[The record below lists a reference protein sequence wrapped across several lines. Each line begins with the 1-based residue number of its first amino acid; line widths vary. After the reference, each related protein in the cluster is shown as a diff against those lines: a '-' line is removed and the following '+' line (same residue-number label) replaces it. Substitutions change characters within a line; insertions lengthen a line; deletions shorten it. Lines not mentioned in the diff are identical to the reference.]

1 MTGAATDREEFLTI
15 EIGRLGAGGDGIA
28 VTGAGPV
35 YVPFALPGERVA
47 VRLGAREGQGR
58 HATVVSRESES
69 PDRVVPPCM
78 HFGACGGCAMQHLA
92 IAPYLAWKRAIVAEA
107 LRRRG
112 LPDDIVAAPVSVGPG
127 TRRTARFGA
136 RRTKDGLV
144 LGFTGAGG
152 ETLVDVH
159 ACDVLVPEIVAA
171 LPALRDIVRVALAPG
186 GFADIPVILTES
198 GLDVVLRTS
207 RAPDVGQRQ
216 RLARLANDAGLA
228 RLSWQE
234 AGTSRR
240 RVAGPPEPVASLRPA
255 RITLSGVAVDLPPAA
270 FVQPTAAGE
279 ATLVRE
285 VVAALAGAR
294 RVADLYAGC
303 GPFAFALAGAGARV
317 VAVESDA
324 ALAGALDAAA
334 RRAAQGRIAV
344 ETRDLTR
351 RPLMAA
357 ELDRLG
363 GVVLDPPRPG
373 AARQAEQ
380 IAAAAKL
387 PVVAYVS
394 CNPQSFARDA
404 RMLVDG
410 GWRLERV
417 TPLDQF
423 LWSPHVELVAVF
435 RR

>member
-1 MTGAATDREEFLTI
+1 M
-15 EIGRLGAGGDGIA
+15 
-28 VTGAGPV
+28 
-35 YVPFALPGERVA
+35 
-47 VRLGAREGQGR
+47 
-58 HATVVSRESES
+58 
-69 PDRVVPPCM
+69 
-78 HFGACGGCAMQHLA
+78 
-92 IAPYLAWKRAIVAEA
+92 
-107 LRRRG
+107 
-112 LPDDIVAAPVSVGPG
+112 
-127 TRRTARFGA
+127 
-136 RRTKDGLV
+136 
-144 LGFTGAGG
+144 
-152 ETLVDVH
+152 
-159 ACDVLVPEIVAA
+159 LVPEIVAA

-186 GFADIPVILTES
+186 GFADVPVTLTEA
-198 GLDVVLRTS
+198 GLDVVLRTL
-207 RAPDVGQRQ
+207 RQPDMAQRP
-216 RLARLANDAGLA
+216 RLARLAHDAGLA

-240 RVAGPPEPVASLRPA
+240 RVAGPPEPVASLHPA